1 MDSGHVCSIC
11 QEQFNLKIEE
21 RTPFKFCEGSHFL
34 CKGCIRN
41 YIASLSAPREIKDYN
56 RAGHADKNFR
66 GFKLECSARLQVHCP
81 VCRCSI
87 HPEYRSDWTSNEG
100 TQIFSFPRDRI
111 FEEMISSKP
120 NMEPGMALEER
131 HKVKTQLDKTHGD
144 FVSFMQSS
152 LNLEPM
158 YKNLKKLKEDY
169 EQLMSSQ
176 EQSVQEFDSKIDQ
189 KVKVLKKLESDVKEQ
204 QRVLKQLIKQE
215 PLLKAEYKRQ
225 EIAERKKKID
235 ATVEKYRHEIIS
247 KHEAEVAHIKQRHQ
261 ELIMEISEHN
271 KVKIDELDCY
281 KASLRFQKKQILD
294 TFIRDNSSEA
304 ERLISQKLELE
315 NEIKGYETQ
324 ISKLSSDVE
333 HVLKT
338 AMEKHGFDPDYLSK
352 EQEKYEREAARIRT
366 KIIEE
371 ARKEAKAEKDR
382 IRKEVYETKLGI
394 EEQIRDWGTSRKE
407 FKRFLALKKGLG
419 ERRAEVAF
427 SPLSGGK
434 KGNQEVET
442 TFWRM
447 LVQYENIPDPTYNLS
462 EYIHWKEQKKRTEN
476 SSVDDFLMKQR
487 MMYGFK

>member
-1 MDSGHVCSIC
+1 MESGHACPIC
-11 QEQFNLKIEE
+11 QEEFNPEIEE
-21 RTPFKFCEGSHFL
+21 RTPFKFCEESHFL

-41 YIASLSAPREIKDYN
+41 YIAGLSSPREIKDYN
-56 RAGHADKNFR
+56 RVGHADQNFR
-66 GFKLECSARLQVHCP
+66 GFKLECPARLQVHCP

-87 HPEYRSDWTSNEG
+87 HPEYRSDWTSNVG
-100 TQIFSFPRDRI
+100 TQIFRFPRDRI
-111 FEEMISSKP
+111 FDQMISSKSS
-120 NMEPGMALEER
+120 MEPSMALEER

-158 YKNLKKLKEDY
+158 YQNLKKLKEDY
-169 EQLMSSQ
+169 ERLMSSQ

-204 QRVLKQLIKQE
+204 EQVLNQLIKQE

-225 EIAERKKKID
+225 EITERKKQID
-235 ATVEKYRHEIIS
+235 ATVEKYGDEIIS
-247 KHEAEVAHIKQRHQ
+247 KHKAEIALLK
-261 ELIMEISEHN
+261 ELHHKLIVEVSKRN
-271 KVKIDELDCY
+271 AAKIDELDCY
-281 KASLRFQKKQILD
+281 KAGLRFQKKQILD

-304 ERLISQKLELE
+304 ERLIGQKLELE

-352 EQEKYEREAARIRT
+352 EQQKYEREAADLRI

-371 ARKEAKAEKDR
+371 ARIEANAEKNR
-382 IRKEVYETKLGI
+382 IRKEVYETKQGI

-419 ERRAEVAF
+419 EQRAEMAF
-427 SPLSGGK
+427 SPLNGGK

-447 LVQYENIPDPTYNLS
+447 LAEYEKIPDPTYKLS
-462 EYIHWKEQKKRTEN
+462 EYIHWKEQKRRTGN
-476 SSVDDFLMKQR
+476 YVDEFLMKQR
-487 MMYGFK
+487 MIYGFK